1 MQPWAAEKPPP
12 QQAVPPSGAND
23 RPTRERRKPAWMLAR
38 DFDMEASA
46 STVRYHGVDESDAN
60 NSVEGVSGYD
70 KDDQDP
76 SNTRHHRDL
85 VALVSAFQKVLS
97 AIAQS
102 V

>member
-1 MQPWAAEKPPP
+1 
-12 QQAVPPSGAND
+12 
-23 RPTRERRKPAWMLAR
+23 
-38 DFDMEASA
+38 MEASA
-46 STVRYHGVDESDAN
+46 PTVRYHGVDESDAD

-97 AIAQS
+97 SIAQERVKILWRGLVRIIRDFVGNFS
-102 V
+102 DNVHQYFMCFMWISFSSMFL

>member
-1 MQPWAAEKPPP
+1 
-12 QQAVPPSGAND
+12 
-23 RPTRERRKPAWMLAR
+23 
-38 DFDMEASA
+38 MEASA
-46 STVRYHGVDESDAN
+46 PTVRYHGVDESDAN